1 MRASAQPIESDE
13 SGHVIEVSRPNKDLP
28 LAEAL
33 MQAVNGSGISATRI
47 LQDFGRLAFGP
58 GRLAFNDYMRLRLFD
73 DTLYA
78 NANKKMFLGA
88 RANRDLAVAV
98 NYRHD
103 WFGVLANKIAS
114 VAYLA
119 AFGLPTIPRVGL
131 FAADLG
137 RAVDGLLR
145 TPDELR
151 RFLQHSERYPLFGKP
166 IDGFQSLGSAA
177 LAGYDPST
185 DAIAFVDGR
194 RLAVEVFA
202 AYIAQHYPKG
212 YLFQK
217 LLLPHPDVRALCG
230 DRLATL
236 RVLTMNTESGP
247 KVARAAWKIPA
258 GQNAADNYWRRG
270 NILAQLDLTTGAI
283 LRAFSGSGLELLT
296 RDTHPD
302 TGAAL
307 VGFKIPN
314 WPDILDVALQGA
326 CVMQHVPLIGWD
338 IAPTPDRATI
348 VEMNETPDCF
358 LHQLADSRGMLDD
371 EFNDFVAFQKR
382 NAAARIKEVRAALEK
397 L

>member
-1 MRASAQPIESDE
+1 MRASAQPMQSEE
-13 SGHVIEVSRPNKDLP
+13 QGHVIDVSRPSKDLP

-33 MQAVNGSGISATRI
+33 MQAVSGSGISATRI
-47 LQDFGRLAFGP
+47 LQDFDRLAFGP

-78 NANKKMFLGA
+78 NTNKKMFLGA
-88 RANRDLAVAV
+88 RVNRDLAIVV

-114 VAYLA
+114 AAYLG

-131 FAADLG
+131 FATDLG
-137 RAVDGLLR
+137 RPVNGLLR
-145 TPDELR
+145 TQDELR
-151 RFLQHSERYPLFGKP
+151 SLQNPEHYPLFGKP
-166 IDGFQSLGSAA
+166 MEGFQSLGSAA
-177 LAGYDPST
+177 LGGYDPVT
-185 DAIAFVDGR
+185 DEIAFVHGR
-194 RLAVEVFA
+194 RLAVESFA
-202 AYIAQHYPKG
+202 AYIANHYPKG

-217 LLLPHPDVRALCG
+217 LLLPHADVRALCG

-236 RVLTMNTESGP
+236 RVLTMYTESGP
-247 KVARAAWKIPA
+247 KVARASWKIPA
-258 GQNAADNYWRRG
+258 GANAADNYWQPG
-270 NILAQLDLTTGAI
+270 NILAQLDLASGTI
-283 LRAFSGSGLELLT
+283 LRAFSGSGLELVT
-296 RDTHPD
+296 RDNHPD
-302 TGAAL
+302 TNVAL
-307 VGFKIPN
+307 VGFKVPN
-314 WPDILDVALQGA
+314 WSDILDVALQGA
-326 CVMQHVPLIGWD
+326 RVMPHVPLIGWD

-382 NAAARIKEVRAALEK
+382 NSAARVKEVRAALEK